1 MILDYIRGLLIAS
14 SPHQATLE
22 LQGLGFRIFI
32 HSSTFEKLPSI
43 GKDLLLY
50 IATIIREDSHR
61 LYGFLTY
68 QERNFFET
76 LNEISGIGPK
86 LALSLLACMT
96 LDDLHLA
103 IQQGNAKVLSTIPGV
118 GKKTAERLIIELRD
132 KIKEMF
138 SSVHSGLAVDAVSA
152 LINLGYNPLEAQ
164 AAVKVSLENK
174 EKDLSLSQLIALAL
188 KQPPRRK

>member
-174 EKDLSLSQLIALAL
+174 EKDLLFLN
-188 KQPPRRK
+188 